1 MLINYM
7 HEIRENFSKIISKT
21 KKKKK
26 KNLKSVEQ
34 MKTNSNSG
42 LNICYSM

>member
-21 KKKKK
+21 KKK